1 MAVPV
6 MEAVEALESHLHP
19 TPSFE
24 IDDHPYPK
32 GQEEIWRFSPL
43 RRMSALLTDTPSDAR
58 LDWTESFPDGV
69 TSGTVSVSE
78 ARLLVAEAPID
89 RVSALAAARSGGA
102 RVIDIPADA
111 ELTEP
116 VGITLTGTGQ
126 HVWGHRDLQGRRQ
139 LQLDHPAAP

>member
-1 MAVPV
+1 MAAPV

-43 RRMSALLTDTPSDAR
+43 RRMRALLTDEPSDAH
-58 LDWTESFPDGV
+58 LAWSESFPEGV
-69 TSGTVSVSE
+69 TSQVISVAE

-102 RVIDIPADA
+102 QVIDVPAVA
-111 ELTEP
+111 
-116 VGITLTGTGQ
+116 GQ
-126 HVWGHRDLQGRRQ
+126 REGHRFG
-139 LQLDHPAAP
+139 